1 MPPRGNKEAVQI
13 EIDEPVV
20 GYRPTR
26 LGVLRIEDV
35 DSRIRLAGIRTHES
49 ATQARDA
56 PLPWGSGLG
65 TLRVLP
71 RKPRLNP
78 PGFEPPGSD
87 MLCVGAYGR
96 MGMAVAPDPGL
107 LHTRRPRAIRDWG
120 VILGPHPAEDNH
132 PPTLEGEHRSA

>member
-1 MPPRGNKEAVQI
+1 MVAVPSHQELRTLMAVPGRRGSVPTDLNI
-13 EIDEPVV
+13 E
-20 GYRPTR
+20 
-26 LGVLRIEDV
+26 
-35 DSRIRLAGIRTHES
+35 
-49 ATQARDA
+49 ARDA

-87 MLCVGAYGR
+87 MLCVSAYGR

-107 LHTRRPRAIRDWG
+107 LHTRRPRTIRDWG
-120 VILGPHPAEDNH
+120 LILGPHPAGDRH
-132 PPTLEGEHRSA
+132 PPTLEGEPRSA